1 MNFFI
6 KDTTDFN
13 YQFIV
18 TKNKK
23 SWESGKSR
31 YIVILMD
38 ALCYKNY
45 TVEKIIIDNDKF
57 SIKLNP
63 NPKSFISYDVRDEY
77 INLPFKELIIDDK
90 TKSILERKDI
100 FRVVNGPINNIPI
113 ANIKQ
118 PTNHHNSLY
127 NIDKND
133 DYEDEAYFARVLI
146 DTITTTKQGEIAI
159 ALNACREAFYDCLHG
174 DENLKKKYFS
184 YICWYNSSQLT
195 QDFDQKTKAAH
206 YLLIAYIFKFYEK
219 YGKANDKTDKL
230 FRIKP
235 EAVIAFI
242 NRHKNSNKEELF
254 MAIQNDLEN
263 SAPVLNLVKKE
274 DNKETTN

>member
-1 MNFFI
+1 
-6 KDTTDFN
+6 
-13 YQFIV
+13 
-18 TKNKK
+18 
-23 SWESGKSR
+23 
-31 YIVILMD
+31 MD

-45 TVEKIIIDNDKF
+45 TIEKIIIDNDKF

-133 DYEDEAYFARVLI
+133 DYEDESYYARALI
-146 DTITTTKQGEIAI
+146 EMVTTTKQGEIAI
-159 ALNACREAFYDCLHG
+159 VLNTCREAFYDCLQG
-174 DENLKKKYFS
+174 DNNLKKKYFS
-184 YICWYNSSQLT
+184 YICWYNSSELT
-195 QDFDQKTKAAH
+195 QSFDQLTKAAH

-219 YGKANDKTDKL
+219 YGKSSDKTESL

-235 EAVIAFI
+235 EEVITFI
-242 NRHKNSNKEELF
+242 NKHLKSNKETLF
-254 MAIQNDLEN
+254 LAIQNDLYN
-263 SAPVLNLVKKE
+263 QTPILKLVKKE
-274 DNKETTN
+274 NKSETTNFG